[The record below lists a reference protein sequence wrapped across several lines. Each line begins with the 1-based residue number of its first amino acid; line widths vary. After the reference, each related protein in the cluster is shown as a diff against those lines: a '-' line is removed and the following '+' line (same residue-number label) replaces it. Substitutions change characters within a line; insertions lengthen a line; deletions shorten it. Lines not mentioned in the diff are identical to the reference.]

1 MLADNDNAPFDSQA
15 NSSSDDDDKLFMS
28 NLAPLP
34 ELTKKVKRKLADQLL
49 GHQINSQLD
58 QRLFDGVFGPRR
70 QQRPMQGR
78 SATGAPVPRPI
89 SL

>member
-58 QRLFDGVFGPRR
+58 
-70 QQRPMQGR
+70 
-78 SATGAPVPRPI
+78 
-89 SL
+89 